1 MKTAQFRGKYGM
13 REGTTIGVEV
23 SVFLYKEDKIHYA
36 LCPALDIIDY
46 GNTEKEAKESFQI
59 MIKEIITDAVRR
71 GTLFAMLQAYGWDRT
86 QPPETTD
93 LINRYEGLADII
105 NGKAYRAVQQRITI
119 PCV

>member
-1 MKTAQFRGKYGM
+1 MK
-13 REGTTIGVEV
+13 EGTTIGVEV
-23 SVFLYKEDKIHYA
+23 SVFLYKEDKIYYA
-36 LCPALDIIDY
+36 LCPALDIIGY

-86 QPPETTD
+86 QPPKTTD